1 MKITG
6 GMQTMVA
13 TAMRVAAWL
22 LLACMISTCNRPA
35 VIKLGFVAGISGR
48 VADLGVSG
56 LNGVVLAVER
66 RNASGGIHGV
76 PVELVV
82 RDDAQDTETAKRV
95 VGELLEQ
102 NVVAIIG
109 HMTSNM
115 SMATVPL
122 VNERKVL
129 MLSPTTTTNK
139 LTGKDDYFF
148 RVINS
153 TRAYATRSAQYYR
166 HDLKWSRVALAYD
179 RDNYA
184 YSQSWMNDFRS
195 AFEFEGGKVIGT
207 IPFVSGNSPSFKEL
221 VQALLQGK
229 PDAIILVA
237 SAIDAAM
244 LCRQIRTMDSKV
256 MLGTSEWASTE
267 QLIELGGKA
276 VEGIYQAQFI
286 DRFSTK
292 PAYRDFQQ
300 SYRTRFGKEPGY
312 AGVAAYDAASVV
324 LEALARRKEGET
336 LRETILNIGTFD
348 GLQEP
353 VVFDAYGEAVRRN
366 YITVIRNGQFRVI
379 GP

>member
-1 MKITG
+1 MNNNG
-6 GMQTMVA
+6 GKQTIVA
-13 TAMRVAAWL
+13 TAMRVLALL
-22 LLACMISTCNRPA
+22 LLAGAISTCSRPA
-35 VIKLGFVAGISGR
+35 VIKLGFVAGLSGR
-48 VADLGVSG
+48 AADLGGSG
-56 LNGVVLAVER
+56 LNGVVLAVEQ
-66 RNASGGIHGV
+66 RNASGGIHGL

-82 RDDAQDTETAKRV
+82 RDDAQDAETAKRV

-129 MLSPTTTTNK
+129 MISPTTTTNK

-153 TRAYATRSAQYYR
+153 TRAYATRSAQYFR
-166 HDLKWSRVALAYD
+166 NDLKWSRVALAYD

-195 AFEFEGGKVIGT
+195 AFEFEGGKVIGVM
-207 IPFVSGNSPSFKEL
+207 PFVAGHQSNFREL
-221 VQALLQGK
+221 AQTLLQGK
-229 PDAIILVA
+229 PDAIVLVA
-237 SAIDAAM
+237 SAIDAA
-244 LCRQIRTMDSKV
+244 LLSRQIRAVDSRV
-256 MLGTSEWASTE
+256 MLATSEWASTE
-267 QLIELGGKA
+267 QLVELGGKA

-286 DRFSTK
+286 DRFSTQ

-300 SYRTRFGKEPGY
+300 SYLKRFGKEPGY
-312 AGVAAYDAASVV
+312 AGVAAHDAASVV
-324 LEALARRKEGET
+324 LEALARRKDGDT
-336 LRETILNIGTFD
+336 LRETILNIGTFE

-353 VVFDAYGEAVRRN
+353 IVFDAYGEAVRRN